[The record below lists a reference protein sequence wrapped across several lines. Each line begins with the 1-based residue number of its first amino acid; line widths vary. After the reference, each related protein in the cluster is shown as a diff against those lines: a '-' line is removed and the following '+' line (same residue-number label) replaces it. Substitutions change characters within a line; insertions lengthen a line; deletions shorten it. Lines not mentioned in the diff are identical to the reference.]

1 MLDPQKKMETHEALR
16 YKWMLKAGAPWP
28 QFGGL
33 SLESAH
39 LPESYT
45 NAMAV
50 QISYGVQPGLQ
61 LQRILEISAIPTKP
75 KKNLMHTRPHRLPI
89 PTISSALFWQLPHP
103 AQQPVASFLATV
115 HGDFCIG
122 PLELG
127 SWSKIMRSKKHKV
140 LPDLGGSNSWIS
152 THRTSRQIPDQT
164 DWRGHGAWGWSLNP
178 DQVTIISGY
187 QIISSQASFLAI
199 FGA

>member
-16 YKWMLKAGAPWP
+16 YGCSKLERLGRNLV
-28 QFGGL
+28 GCRL
-33 SLESAH
+33 S
-39 LPESYT
+39 
-45 NAMAV
+45 
-50 QISYGVQPGLQ
+50 
-61 LQRILEISAIPTKP
+61 QRICLKVTQTPWLCKSAMGFNQVCSCKEYWTSLQYLQNQ

-103 AQQPVASFLATV
+103 AQQPAAS
-115 HGDFCIG
+115 IG

-127 SWSKIMRSKKHKV
+127 SWSKIMRSKTHKV
-140 LPDLGGSNSWIS
+140 LPDLGDSNSWIS